1 MKPVVCAL
9 SIGRLSEVIRSAM
22 NQMKAEVSFLVYDS
36 LLNECTKRLPEELD
50 IVDVFVSSGYNAETL
65 KKLVDR
71 PVITI
76 EPSVYDILLALS
88 KAKNMDDNPIII
100 PFGNDYVKPLS
111 EIENILSVNIIQRG
125 YVEIEELNRIIMEE
139 KEKGRRCV
147 IGSGL
152 ACELAEKQGM
162 DSVFLYPQESIQAFL
177 QIAVDLALSL
187 NSEILKRKRLETII
201 ERTQR
206 GIVFVNQDGI
216 ISICNPEAERYFGAL
231 EEQLAGKNILDF
243 LDDIGLEGI
252 LNIREE
258 KTNIFA
264 KIRDTRYV
272 ISAIPI
278 FSKGML
284 ENILFFIENVASIQ
298 KTDRQIRRAEM
309 TQRGF
314 VAKHSFSVY
323 NTKSKKFENMLQTA
337 RQYAL
342 SDEAIV
348 ILGETGSGKEML
360 AQSIHNYSS
369 RRNNAFVAVN
379 CATINENL
387 LESELFG
394 YAEGA
399 FTGAKKGGKEGYF
412 EMAHRGTIFLDEIG
426 EISPA
431 LQTKLLRVIQ
441 EKELLRVGGTKMIP
455 FDARILTATNR
466 DLWEMV
472 QNRQFRED
480 LYYRLNVLELEIPPL
495 REHCEDIVPLFLMF
509 FSRQNTALARC
520 IESDSMHLE
529 SILKAY
535 SWPGN
540 IREMENFVKGISI
553 LASARNMGA
562 VDILDFIRESLEKRI
577 MRQEKQATACAAA
590 PYRENSI
597 NTDSGRS
604 AEIAGGAGN
613 LKGKSLEYEYMQIQA
628 ALKETDGKYTA
639 AAKYLGISRS
649 TLWRKLK
656 EFEN

>member
-9 SIGRLSEVIRSAM
+9 SIGRLSEVIRQAM
-22 NQMKAEVSFLVYDS
+22 NQMEADVAFLVYDS
-36 LLNECTKRLPEELD
+36 LLNESTQKLPEELD

-88 KAKNMDDNPIII
+88 KAKTMDDQPIII
-100 PFGNDYVKPLS
+100 PYGNDYLKPLL
-111 EIENILSVNIIQRG
+111 EIENILSIRIVQKSYI
-125 YVEIEELNRIIMEE
+125 EIEDLNRIIIEE
-139 KEKGRRCV
+139 KEKGRKCV

-152 ACELAEKQGM
+152 ACDLAEKHGM
-162 DSVFLYPQESIQAFL
+162 KSIFLYPQESIQSFL

-201 ERTQR
+201 DRTQR
-206 GIVFVNQDGI
+206 GIVFVDHEGL

-243 LDDIGLEGI
+243 LDDMELEGI
-252 LNIREE
+252 LHIREE
-258 KTNIFA
+258 KKNIYA
-264 KIRDTRYV
+264 KIKDIRCI

-278 FSKGML
+278 FSKGAL
-284 ENILFFIENVASIQ
+284 ENILFFIENVEAIQ

-309 TQRGF
+309 VQRGF
-314 VAKHSFSVY
+314 VAKHSFSAY
-323 NTKSKKFENMLQTA
+323 DTKSKRFEDMLQTA

-399 FTGAKKGGKEGYF
+399 FTGAKKGGKEGFF
-412 EMAHRGTIFLDEIG
+412 EMAHKGTIFLDEIG
-426 EISPA
+426 EISLS

-472 QNRQFRED
+472 QQKQFRED

-495 REHCEDIVPLFLMF
+495 REHSEDILPLFLLF
-509 FSRQNTALARC
+509 LARQNPYLA
-520 IESDSMHLE
+520 EQAGYNSMNLE

-540 IREMENFVKGISI
+540 IREMENFVKGICI
-553 LASARNMGA
+553 LTLARNM
-562 VDILDFIRESLEKRI
+562 DIREFLGFVQENLEKRI
-577 MRQEKQATACAAA
+577 LRQDETGKLCVSNQEDKDGDMVNTSAALLSA
-590 PYRENSI
+590 G
-597 NTDSGRS
+597 DGR
-604 AEIAGGAGN
+604 
-613 LKGKSLEYEYMQIQA
+613 LKGKALEYEYYQIQDMLKSTGGNYTQA
-628 ALKETDGKYTA
+628 ARR
-639 AAKYLGISRS
+639 LGISRS

-656 EFEN
+656 MFEK